1 MAVEAKERCVIDYLN
16 VDTFRT
22 QLPEPAPRDAVHAQQ
37 GDILQ
42 QVTGLTIPSR
52 ENAGVGRLKIR
63 IIGGG
68 VDSIE
73 ELGGQAV
80 LEHRQAPLH

>member
-1 MAVEAKERCVIDYLN
+1 MAVEVRNDVSFDYLN

-52 ENAGVGRLKIR
+52 ENAGVGRLKVR

-73 ELGGQAV
+73 ELGGEAV